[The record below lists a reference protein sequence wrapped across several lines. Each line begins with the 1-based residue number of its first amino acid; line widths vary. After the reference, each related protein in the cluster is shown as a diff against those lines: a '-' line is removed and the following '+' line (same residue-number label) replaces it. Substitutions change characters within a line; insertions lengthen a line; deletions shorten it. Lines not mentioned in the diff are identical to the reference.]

1 MTHRRDVLLAA
12 VLRDGGEWT
21 TSRAARLYG
30 RAAPG
35 RATARRDLARL
46 ARDGHLTAHLAP
58 HRTYYT
64 GSTTP

>member
-1 MTHRRDVLLAA
+1 MAAHEQQRPVTTRRERLLAA

-35 RATARRDLARL
+35 RATYADADTDADQHPEVKVLV
-46 ARDGHLTAHLAP
+46 
-58 HRTYYT
+58 
-64 GSTTP
+64 